1 MAAPSHSTTT
11 QVRSRGN
18 VDQFY
23 PVLRKP
29 VAGKDGRIWAVG
41 AIHGEIY
48 KLEMLHDAIATRLK
62 PGDCMVY
69 LGNYMG
75 YGYDVTEVLT
85 EILRFRCWFMARP
98 PFVHEDDFVM
108 LRGAQEEMFQK
119 LLQIQFAAHPQDL
132 LDWMLHRGL
141 EATLLAYGTDA
152 AEGYKAAKEGT
163 LGLTY
168 WTTDIR
174 RRLKAHAGQETLVTK
189 LKRAAFT
196 EEETVLFVAAGLD
209 NTKPLQGQADALW
222 WAPRSFEAIDEPYRG
237 FRKVVRGYDPD
248 HRGLVETDY
257 TVSLDAG
264 AGRGGTLM
272 AACLTR
278 NGALEDIV
286 TV

>member
-11 QVRSRGN
+11 QVRSRSN

-23 PVLRKP
+23 PILKRAVSDT
-29 VAGKDGRIWAVG
+29 GGRVWAIG

-48 KLEMLHDAIATRLK
+48 KLEMLHDAIAARLQ
-62 PGDCMVY
+62 PGDSVVY

-75 YGYDVTEVLT
+75 YGNDVTEVLT
-85 EILRFRCWFMARP
+85 EMLRFRCWFLARP

-132 LDWMLHRGL
+132 LDWMLKRGL
-141 EATLLAYGTDA
+141 ESTLLAYGTDA
-152 AEGYKAAKEGT
+152 AEGYKAAREGT

-174 RRLKAHAGQETLVTK
+174 RQLKAHPGHEILITK
-189 LKRAAFT
+189 LKRAAYT
-196 EEETVLFVAAGLD
+196 EEGSLLFVAAGLD
-209 NTKPLQGQADALW
+209 SAKPLQGQADALW
-222 WAPRSFEAIDEPYRG
+222 WAARSFEAIDEPYRG
-237 FRKVVRGYDPD
+237 FAKVVRGYDPD
-248 HRGLVETDY
+248 HRGLMETEFTISIDG
-257 TVSLDAG
+257 G
-264 AGRGGTLM
+264 AGRGGTM
-272 AACLTR
+272 VAVCLNR
-278 NGALEDIV
+278 EGALDDIV

>member
-29 VAGKDGRIWAVG
+29 PPGGTGRLWAVG
-41 AIHGEIY
+41 AVHGEIY
-48 KLEMLHDAIATRLK
+48 KLEMLHDAIAGRLK
-62 PGDCMVY
+62 TGDSMVY

-75 YGYDVTEVLT
+75 FGNDVTEVLT
-85 EILRFRCWFMARP
+85 EILRFRCWFLARP

-141 EATLLAYGTDA
+141 ESTLLAYGTDA
-152 AEGYKAAKEGT
+152 AEGYKAAREGT

-174 RRLKAHAGQETLVTK
+174 RHLKAHPGHEILITK
-189 LKRAAFT
+189 LKRAAYT
-196 EEETVLFVAAGLD
+196 EEGSALFVAAGLD

-222 WAPRSFEAIDEPYRG
+222 WAARSFDTITEPYRG
-237 FRKVVRGYDPD
+237 FGKIVRGYDPEG
-248 HRGLVETDY
+248 RGLVETDH
-257 TVSLDAG
+257 TISIDGG
-264 AGRGGTLM
+264 AGRGGTLI
-272 AACLTR
+272 AVCLTR
-278 NGALEDIV
+278 DGAMEDIV

>member
-1 MAAPSHSTTT
+1 MSAPSHSTTT
-11 QVRSRGN
+11 QVRSRSN

-23 PVLRKP
+23 PVLRRS
-29 VAGKDGRIWAVG
+29 VIETGGRVWAIG

-48 KLEMLHDAIATRLK
+48 KLEMLHDAIAARLRH
-62 PGDCMVY
+62 GDCMVY

-75 YGYDVTEVLT
+75 FGYDVTEVLT
-85 EILRFRCWFMARP
+85 EILRFRCWFLARAP
-98 PFVHEDDFVM
+98 YVHEDDFVM

-141 EATLLAYGTDA
+141 ESTLLAYGTDA

-174 RRLKAHAGQETLVTK
+174 RHLKSHPGHETLITK
-189 LKRAAFT
+189 LKRAAYT
-196 EEETVLFVAAGLD
+196 EEESLLFVAAGLD
-209 NTKPLQGQADALW
+209 DTKPLQGQADALW
-222 WAPRSFEAIDEPYRG
+222 WAARSFDGIEKSYRG
-237 FRKVVRGYDPD
+237 FSKIVRGYDPD
-248 HRGLVETDY
+248 RRGLVETDC
-257 TVSLDAG
+257 TISIDGG
-264 AGRGGTLM
+264 AGRGGTLN
-272 AACLTR
+272 AVCLTR
-278 NGALEDIV
+278 SGVLDDIL